1 MATPGDSSDK
11 KVAKSKLY
19 FIIATVLLFLLAL
32 LWSVDGSFFY
42 LISGPVV
49 FFFYLGLRNLPN
61 QQRERPHQ
69 RQEQPRYSNPEP
81 SFGDRVESYIRSEQ
95 SDFNKSNSKLPPS
108 RNTKRLF
115 VGCIVV
121 AVFGFFFIS
130 LIISIFASEDISYY
144 EIAEQYYYSQAYD
157 SAYVNYEM
165 ASKEDAQ
172 DDKPFIGM
180 GNVAFDM
187 NRFDSAVSS
196 YNQALSINPDNSDI
210 QYKKGLAFYYQQKY
224 DQAAQTFMDL
234 FQKDPAYFDAL
245 QKLGDVYYDQK
256 RYEEALKYYDQ
267 AYANGV
273 RNNWIC
279 YVSGYLYEVKG
290 NTKKAIDLY
299 KEALSYD
306 STEVDIYTRLGTLLP
321 GSDGD
326 FFRKKAAERSQQ

>member
-1 MATPGDSSDK
+1 MATPDDSSEK
-11 KVAKSKLY
+11 KLAKSKRY

-49 FFFYLGLRNLPN
+49 FFFYLGLRNLPT
-61 QQRERPHQ
+61 QPREQPYQ
-69 RQEQPRYSNPEP
+69 RQEQHRHSNAEP

-95 SDFNKSNSKLPPS
+95 SDLNQSNSNLPPS
-108 RNTKRLF
+108 RKTKRLF
-115 VGCIVV
+115 VGCIIV
-121 AVFGFFFIS
+121 AVFGFFLIS

-144 EIAEQYYYSQAYD
+144 QIAEQYYYSQAYD
-157 SAYVNYEM
+157 SAYVNYEL
-165 ASKEDAQ
+165 ASKEDEQ
-172 DDKPFIGM
+172 DDRPFIGM

-196 YNQALSINPDNSDI
+196 YNQALSINPDNSEI

-224 DQAAQTFMDL
+224 DEAAQTFTNL
-234 FQKDPAYFDAL
+234 FQKDPTYFDAL

-256 RYEEALKYYDQ
+256 RYEEALKYYDL

-290 NTKKAIDLY
+290 NTTKAVGLY

-306 STEVDIYTRLGTLLP
+306 STVVDIYARLGLLLP

-326 FFRKKAAERSQQ
+326 FFRKKAAEGGQQ